1 MPSDTIDPAAPHE
14 PVLSVRDLRAS
25 IAGRT
30 VLRGVD
36 LTVNRSGVLAVI
48 GPSGS
53 GKTTLLRC
61 LNGLHV
67 AHSGRITAGSG
78 LDVRFDDAAGRR
90 DAQRLRHRS
99 AMVFQH
105 HNLFPHMTAMQN
117 VCVGP
122 VSVQRRATDL
132 VEREAQT
139 LLDRFGIGDRGSS
152 YPNELSGGQQQRV
165 GLARAL
171 ALRPDLLLVDEPT
184 SALDPEL
191 VGDVLQLM
199 SELAAEGWTMVVV
212 THELAFAA
220 DVADHIAFLHEG
232 RVLEEGPPGAVLRSP
247 AHERTRQF
255 VARLAP

>member
-1 MPSDTIDPAAPHE
+1 MPSEPLDPAAPRE
-14 PVLSVRDLRAS
+14 PVLSVRALRAS
-25 IAGRT
+25 IAGRS

-36 LTVNRSGVLAVI
+36 LTVNRSNVLAVI

-67 AHSGRITAGSG
+67 ADGGRITSGSG
-78 LDVRFDDAAGRR
+78 LDVDFDGAAGRR
-90 DAQRLRHRS
+90 GAPLLRDRS

-105 HNLFPHMTAMQN
+105 HNLFPHMTAMRN

-122 VSVQRRATDL
+122 IAVQRRATDV
-132 VEREAQT
+132 VEQEARA
-139 LLDRFGIGDRGSS
+139 LLDRFGIGDRASS

-171 ALRPDLLLVDEPT
+171 ALKPDLLLVDEPT

-220 DVADHIAFLHEG
+220 DVADHVAFLHEG
-232 RVLEEGPPGAVLRSP
+232 RVLEEGPPGAVLRNP
-247 AHERTRQF
+247 EHERTRQF
-255 VARLAP
+255 VARLTL